1 MLFRSVTEADA
12 ELMKPM
18 LRLCAGRVESMSV
31 EASRGSIGGEGAAAL
46 VLLHRWLEEM
56 GA

>member
-1 MLFRSVTEADA
+1 
-12 ELMKPM
+12 MKPM

-46 VLLHRWLEEM
+46 VLLRRWLEEM
-56 GA
+56 SA